1 MMHHPMHLHGHFFRV
16 INGQGDF
23 SPLKHTVDVAPMT
36 TTVIEFYGNEV
47 GDWFFHCHLL
57 YHMKSGMARMV
68 HYQDF
73 VPAADVAEVRPQLY
87 RDPYYFF
94 GQADVMSNMTEGLL
108 TLTNSRLAF
117 EAAWEVGWQHVD
129 ETNWEGLITVD
140 YHTNRFTSFF
150 LGADFLGAGSSSED
164 TRGVA
169 GLQYLLPLYIWSTVW
184 LDTDGGARISLEKEF
199 ELTPRLGL
207 QNEVQYD
214 SHDHWEGKI
223 GLSYLISKDIS
234 FVAGW
239 HSEYEF
245 GVGLQVRF

>member
-1 MMHHPMHLHGHFFRV
+1 
-16 INGQGDF
+16 
-23 SPLKHTVDVAPMT
+23 
-36 TTVIEFYGNEV
+36 
-47 GDWFFHCHLL
+47 
-57 YHMKSGMARMV
+57 MARMV